1 MIPFGSIWGK
11 HLAAKKKA
19 AHVFYKQANFY
30 TIETVRQWLRGVNM
44 SVIEWRSTLYQ
55 FPEHV
60 EHEEPPR
67 ESPDEEAGF
76 VVIAA
81 RREHV

>member
-1 MIPFGSIWGK
+1 M
-11 HLAAKKKA
+11 
-19 AHVFYKQANFY
+19 
-30 TIETVRQWLRGVNM
+30 IETVRQWLREVNM
-44 SVIEWRSTLYQ
+44 SVIEWRSKLYQ

-67 ESPDEEAGF
+67 ESPDEEADLF
-76 VVIAA
+76 VIAV

>member
-1 MIPFGSIWGK
+1 MIPSGSIWGK
-11 HLAAKKKA
+11 HLAAKEKA

-30 TIETVRQWLRGVNM
+30 TIETVRQLFSGGNM

-55 FPEHV
+55 FPEQV

>member
-1 MIPFGSIWGK
+1 
-11 HLAAKKKA
+11 
-19 AHVFYKQANFY
+19 
-30 TIETVRQWLRGVNM
+30 M

-55 FPEHV
+55 FPEQV
-60 EHEEPPR
+60 EHEEPLR

>member
-1 MIPFGSIWGK
+1 
-11 HLAAKKKA
+11 
-19 AHVFYKQANFY
+19 
-30 TIETVRQWLRGVNM
+30 M